1 MNRSNRIIKLKLDV
15 IFKAMFGRQENEN
28 LLADFL
34 SQMLEIPRESIHKI
48 IMDNVELLPDNY
60 ADKFSRVDLKMQVD
74 EKVVN
79 VEMQI
84 CDESNFR
91 ERTLYYWSKIYSSE
105 LKSGEDYSK
114 LRETIC
120 INIVNFNLFDCT
132 EFHSH
137 FKIIEKNRH
146 EVLTDKFAIH
156 FFELKKIGKNPDKNK
171 PMELWLQLINAETEE
186 ELNMLENT
194 NVREINQAIVVLREL
209 NADEK
214 MRYIS
219 DMREKAL
226 HDEAN
231 ALNSAKRSGFNEG
244 MKQGKIKGLEQG
256 KKEGLEQGKKEGL
269 EQGKKEGLEQGKKEG
284 AIEERKLIVSQLK
297 ASGMTDEQI
306 KAILGSV

>member
-1 MNRSNRIIKLKLDV
+1 VNAVESSNRIIKLKLDV
-15 IFKAMFGRQENEN
+15 IFKAMFGRKDNEG

-34 SQMLEIPRESIHKI
+34 SKMLEIPRESIRNI
-48 IMDNVELLPDNY
+48 IMDNVELLPDHY

-74 EKVVN
+74 ERVVN
-79 VEMQI
+79 VELQI

-91 ERTLYYWSKIYSSE
+91 ERTLYYWSRIYGSE

-120 INIVNFNLFDCT
+120 INIVNFNLFDCK

-137 FKIIEKNRH
+137 FKVMEKNRH

-156 FFELKKIGKNPDKNK
+156 FFELKKIGKHPNK
-171 PMELWLQLINAETEE
+171 DNPMELWLQLINAETEE
-186 ELNMLENT
+186 ELTMLEST
-194 NVREINQAIVVLREL
+194 NVKEINQAILVLREL

-214 MRYIS
+214 MRYLA

-231 ALNSAKRSGFNEG
+231 ALNSAEKRGIEKGRAEG
-244 MKQGKIKGLEQG
+244 EKRGLAKGRAEGEKKGIALVIAKMK
-256 KKEGLEQGKKEGL
+256 
-269 EQGKKEGLEQGKKEG
+269 
-284 AIEERKLIVSQLK
+284 A
-297 ASGMTDEQI
+297 AGMSDEQI
-306 KAILGSV
+306 EAIINQ

>member
-1 MNRSNRIIKLKLDV
+1 
-15 IFKAMFGRQENEN
+15 
-28 LLADFL
+28 
-34 SQMLEIPRESIHKI
+34 
-48 IMDNVELLPDNY
+48 MDNVELLPDNY

-84 CDESNFR
+84 CNESNFR

-231 ALNSAKRSGFNEG
+231 ALNSAKKSGFNEG

-306 KAILGSV
+306 KAILGSI

>member
-231 ALNSAKRSGFNEG
+231 ALNSAKKSGFNEG
-244 MKQGKIKGLEQG
+244 MKQGKIK
-256 KKEGLEQGKKEGL
+256 GLEQGKKEGL

-306 KAILGSV
+306 KAILGSI

>member
-1 MNRSNRIIKLKLDV
+1 MMENSNRIIKLKLDV
-15 IFKAMFGRQENEN
+15 IFKAMFGRKDNEG

-34 SQMLEIPRESIHKI
+34 SKMLEIPRESIRNI
-48 IMDNVELLPDNY
+48 IMDNVELLPDHY

-74 EKVVN
+74 ERVVN
-79 VEMQI
+79 VELQI

-91 ERTLYYWSKIYSSE
+91 ERTLYYWSRIYGSE

-120 INIVNFNLFDCT
+120 INIVNFNLFDCK

-137 FKIIEKNRH
+137 FKVMEKNRH

-156 FFELKKIGKNPDKNK
+156 FFELKKIGKHPNK
-171 PMELWLQLINAETEE
+171 DNPMELWLQLINAETEE
-186 ELNMLENT
+186 ELTMLEST
-194 NVREINQAIVVLREL
+194 NVKEINQAILVLREL

-214 MRYIS
+214 MRYLA

-231 ALNSAKRSGFNEG
+231 ALNSAEKRGEKRGLAKGRAEG
-244 MKQGKIKGLEQG
+244 KM
-256 KKEGLEQGKKEGL
+256 
-269 EQGKKEGLEQGKKEG
+269 
-284 AIEERKLIVSQLK
+284 EERMSMIAKMK
-297 ASGMTDEQI
+297 ASGMSDDQI
-306 KAILGSV
+306 EAIINQ

>member
-1 MNRSNRIIKLKLDV
+1 
-15 IFKAMFGRQENEN
+15 
-28 LLADFL
+28 
-34 SQMLEIPRESIHKI
+34 
-48 IMDNVELLPDNY
+48 MDNVELLPDNY

-244 MKQGKIKGLEQG
+244 MKQGKM
-256 KKEGLEQGKKEGL
+256 
-269 EQGKKEGLEQGKKEG
+269 EG
-284 AIEERKLIVSQLK
+284 AIEERKLIISQLK

-306 KAILGSV
+306 KAILGSI

>member
-1 MNRSNRIIKLKLDV
+1 MMENRIIKLKLDV
-15 IFKAMFGRQENEN
+15 IFKAMFGRKDNEG

-34 SQMLEIPRESIHKI
+34 SKMLEIPRESIRNI
-48 IMDNVELLPDNY
+48 IMDNVELLPDHY

-74 EKVVN
+74 ERVVN
-79 VEMQI
+79 VELQI

-91 ERTLYYWSKIYSSE
+91 ERTLYYWSRIYGSE

-120 INIVNFNLFDCT
+120 INIVNFNLFDCK

-137 FKIIEKNRH
+137 FKVMEKNRH

-156 FFELKKIGKNPDKNK
+156 FFELKKIGKHPNK
-171 PMELWLQLINAETEE
+171 DNPMELWLQLINAETEE
-186 ELNMLENT
+186 ELTMLEST
-194 NVREINQAIVVLREL
+194 NVKEINQAILVLREL

-214 MRYIS
+214 MRYLA

-231 ALNSAKRSGFNEG
+231 ALNSAEKRGEKRGLAKGRAEG
-244 MKQGKIKGLEQG
+244 RAEGEKRGLAKGRAEGEKKGRVEGEKQGIALVIAKM
-256 KKEGLEQGKKEGL
+256 
-269 EQGKKEGLEQGKKEG
+269 
-284 AIEERKLIVSQLK
+284 K
-297 ASGMTDEQI
+297 AAGMSDEQI
-306 KAILGSV
+306 EAIINQ

>member
-1 MNRSNRIIKLKLDV
+1 
-15 IFKAMFGRQENEN
+15 MFGRKDNEG

-34 SQMLEIPRESIHKI
+34 SKMLEIPRESIRNI
-48 IMDNVELLPDNY
+48 IMDNVELLPDHY

-74 EKVVN
+74 ERVVN
-79 VEMQI
+79 VELQI

-91 ERTLYYWSKIYSSE
+91 ERTLYYWSRIYGSE

-120 INIVNFNLFDCT
+120 INIVNFNLFDCK

-137 FKIIEKNRH
+137 FKVMEKNRH

-156 FFELKKIGKNPDKNK
+156 FFELKKIGKHPNK
-171 PMELWLQLINAETEE
+171 DNPMELWLQLINAETEE
-186 ELNMLENT
+186 ELTMLEST
-194 NVREINQAIVVLREL
+194 NVKEINQAILVLREL

-214 MRYIS
+214 MRYLA

-231 ALNSAKRSGFNEG
+231 ALNSAEKRGIEKGRAEG
-244 MKQGKIKGLEQG
+244 EKRGLAKGRAEGEKKGIALVIAKMK
-256 KKEGLEQGKKEGL
+256 
-269 EQGKKEGLEQGKKEG
+269 
-284 AIEERKLIVSQLK
+284 A
-297 ASGMTDEQI
+297 AGMSDEQI
-306 KAILGSV
+306 EAIINQ

>member
-1 MNRSNRIIKLKLDV
+1 LKLDV
-15 IFKAMFGRQENEN
+15 IFKAMFGRKDNEG

-34 SQMLEIPRESIHKI
+34 SKMLEIPRESIRNI
-48 IMDNVELLPDNY
+48 IMDNVELLPDHY

-74 EKVVN
+74 ERVVN
-79 VEMQI
+79 VELQI

-91 ERTLYYWSKIYSSE
+91 ERTLYYWSRIYGSE

-120 INIVNFNLFDCT
+120 INIVNFNLFDCK

-137 FKIIEKNRH
+137 FKVMEKNRH

-156 FFELKKIGKNPDKNK
+156 FFELKKIGKHPNK
-171 PMELWLQLINAETEE
+171 DNPMELWLQLINAETEE
-186 ELNMLENT
+186 ELTMLEST
-194 NVREINQAIVVLREL
+194 NVKEINQAILVLREL

-214 MRYIS
+214 MRYLA

-231 ALNSAKRSGFNEG
+231 ALNSAEKRGEKRGLAKGRAEG
-244 MKQGKIKGLEQG
+244 RAEGEKRGLAKGRAEGRAEGEKKGIAKGKM
-256 KKEGLEQGKKEGL
+256 
-269 EQGKKEGLEQGKKEG
+269 
-284 AIEERKLIVSQLK
+284 EERMSMIAKMK
-297 ASGMTDEQI
+297 AAGMSDEQI
-306 KAILGSV
+306 EAIINQ

>member
-1 MNRSNRIIKLKLDV
+1 VNAVESSNRIIKLKLDV
-15 IFKAMFGRQENEN
+15 IFKAMFGRKDNEG

-34 SQMLEIPRESIHKI
+34 SKMLEIPRESIRNI
-48 IMDNVELLPDNY
+48 IMDNVELLPDHY

-74 EKVVN
+74 ERVVN
-79 VEMQI
+79 VELQI

-91 ERTLYYWSKIYSSE
+91 ERTLYYWSRIYGSE

-120 INIVNFNLFDCT
+120 INIVNFNLFDCK

-137 FKIIEKNRH
+137 FKVMEKNRH

-156 FFELKKIGKNPDKNK
+156 FFELKKIGKHPNK
-171 PMELWLQLINAETEE
+171 DNPMELWLQLINAETEE
-186 ELNMLENT
+186 ELTMLEST
-194 NVREINQAIVVLREL
+194 NVKEINQAILVLREL

-214 MRYIS
+214 MRYLA

-231 ALNSAKRSGFNEG
+231 ALNSAEKRGEKRGLAKGRAEG
-244 MKQGKIKGLEQG
+244 RAEGEKRGIAKGKM
-256 KKEGLEQGKKEGL
+256 
-269 EQGKKEGLEQGKKEG
+269 
-284 AIEERKLIVSQLK
+284 EERMSMIAKMK
-297 ASGMTDEQI
+297 AAGMSDEQI
-306 KAILGSV
+306 EAIINQ